1 VSVKVP
7 AAEHERKANVNF
19 PMGNS
24 MRFLSKTAAFI
35 GMPALR
41 NLVSDSIAIDMGSAA
56 TIIYVRGR
64 GVVLD
69 EPSLVAVNSITGKVL
84 AIGLEAQQMYGRETR
99 DVAVVAPLLNGVVAD
114 FERTKEMLAHF
125 VRKARS
131 GVSYFSRRALMS
143 VYPGVTQVE
152 RRALLSAAEHARI
165 GRVFMMEEG
174 LAAAFGAGVRIDDA
188 HASAV
193 VDIGSGTTNVAIV
206 ASGSI
211 IHARSE
217 RIGSSDIN
225 AAISDHV
232 RRHRGLVIGAHSTE
246 RLKLELASAMLPAD
260 LAQEL
265 TIRGRDVVTGSPGAI
280 EITAG
285 EIYPVAQRVAGKIL
299 EGVWTTLAELP
310 PEVAGDVYDRGII
323 LTGGGA
329 LFPGMSDYLREQTKL
344 PVQVA
349 EDPRYAIVRGLEQMF
364 DEPLWFRRV
373 IRTEPNPLLEAET
386 ESLQF

>member
-1 VSVKVP
+1 
-7 AAEHERKANVNF
+7 
-19 PMGNS
+19 
-24 MRFLSKTAAFI
+24 MRFMSKTAAFM

-69 EPSLVAVNSITGKVL
+69 EPSLVAVNNITREVI
-84 AIGLEAQQMYGRETR
+84 AIGLEAQQMYGREAR
-99 DVAVVAPLLNGVVAD
+99 DVTVVAPLLNGVVAD

-125 VRKARS
+125 VRQARS

-165 GRVFMMEEG
+165 GRVLMMEEG
-174 LAAAFGAGVRIDDA
+174 LAAAFGAGVRADDP

-206 ASGSI
+206 ASGAI

-217 RIGSSDIN
+217 RIGSSNIN
-225 AAISDHV
+225 AAIIDHV
-232 RRHRGLVIGAHSTE
+232 RRHRGLAIGAPSAE
-246 RLKLELASAMLPAD
+246 LLKRELASAIVPAD
-260 LAQEL
+260 LAQEI
-265 TIRGRDVVTGSPGAI
+265 TIRGRDVLTGSPGAI

-285 EIYPVAQRVAGKIL
+285 EVYPVAQNVVTKIA
-299 EGVWTTLAELP
+299 EGVTTTLAELS
-310 PEVAGDVYDRGII
+310 PEVAGDIYDRGII
-323 LTGGGA
+323 LTGGGS
-329 LFPGMSDYLREQTKL
+329 LFGGMDDYLRDQTKL

-349 EDPRYAIVRGLEQMF
+349 DEPRYAIVRGLQQMF
-364 DEPLWFRRV
+364 DEPLWLRRV
-373 IRTEPNPLLEAET
+373 IRAEPQPLLDAES
-386 ESLQF
+386 ESFEF

>member
-1 VSVKVP
+1 MS
-7 AAEHERKANVNF
+7 F
-19 PMGNS
+19 I
-24 MRFLSKTAAFI
+24 SKTAAFM

-41 NLVSDSIAIDMGSAA
+41 NLVSESIAVDMGSAG

-69 EPSLVAVNSITGKVL
+69 EPSLVAFNTLTGEVL
-84 AIGLEAQQMYGRETR
+84 AIGLEAQQMYGREAR
-99 DVAVVAPLLNGVVAD
+99 DVTVVAPLLNGVVAD

-131 GVSYFSRRALMS
+131 GFSYFSRRALMS

-174 LAAAFGAGVRIDDA
+174 LAAALGAGIRVDDP

-206 ASGSI
+206 ANGAI

-225 AAISDHV
+225 AAIIAHV
-232 RRHRGLVIGAHSTE
+232 RRHRGLAIGLQSAE
-246 RLKLELASAMLPAD
+246 RLKLEVASAMVPAD
-260 LAQEL
+260 LAQEI
-265 TIRGRDVVTGSPGAI
+265 TVRGRDVLTGSPGAV

-285 EIYPVAQRVAGKIL
+285 EVYPVAHYVVSKIV
-299 EGVWTTLAELP
+299 EHVRTTLAELP
-310 PEVAGDVYDRGII
+310 PEVAGDIYDRGII

-329 LFPGMSDYLREQTKL
+329 LFDGMDDYFRDQTKL
-344 PVQVA
+344 PVQIA
-349 EDPRYAIVRGLEQMF
+349 NEPRYAIVRGLAQMF
-364 DEPLWFRRV
+364 DEPLWLRRV
-373 IRTEPNPLLEAET
+373 LRSEPHPLLDAES
-386 ESLQF
+386 ESLS